1 MIKCILLY
9 LYMLQEV
16 VKTEN
21 EDEAEE
27 GPQRKRPRVEDEAHV
42 GEEGNS
48 TRSASSIQVQ
58 DPSPSRK
65 IRIVSTSSSCDGG
78 GINNNRENPR
88 RIDTGI
94 FSKVPPELYHHILK
108 FLSSEVLILSFIH
121 STYPLVHICACYL

>member
-1 MIKCILLY
+1 
-9 LYMLQEV
+9 MLQEV